1 VSFDDA
7 GGWAIFA
14 TAFQV
19 PLFLAA
25 NGNVRV
31 LLLVDVGLVLAA
43 VIVAALVKLM
53 RSRQEK
59 AARARH
65 AELTIARQRKT
76 DARPQRALA
85 AVPPLA
91 ANAFVIDAEREVS

>member
-1 VSFDDA
+1 MSFDDA

-53 RSRQEK
+53 RSRC
-59 AARARH
+59 
-65 AELTIARQRKT
+65 
-76 DARPQRALA
+76 
-85 AVPPLA
+85 
-91 ANAFVIDAEREVS
+91 